1 MIIERDIGPFVIL
14 ASEPLSGALDK
25 ITANRARF
33 IICVTEHG
41 GLEGVLTDG
50 DFRRWMTERK
60 EFNPETPVSMVCN
73 RAVTTASVDSSAKEI
88 EALFSDKVGFVPLI
102 DRGGKVRAV
111 AREGVTELWIGSR
124 VIAED
129 TPSLIIAEIGI
140 NHNGSLDLAK
150 RMIDLAAAAG
160 ADAAKFQM
168 RHMSSMYR
176 NEGNANDASEDL
188 GAQYTLEMLARA
200 SLTDDEMIEAFD
212 HCRLRGI
219 IPLCSPWD
227 LESVAVLAAYGLE
240 GYKIASADMTNHDLL
255 RAITALGKPMMVST
269 GMSSE
274 QEIIESATL
283 LRSWGAPFVLL
294 HCNSTYPA
302 PFKDVNLRYLDRLRE
317 IGGGLVGYSGH
328 ERGFAVVLA
337 AVARGA
343 KIIEKH
349 FTLDRTMLGNDHR
362 VSLEPKEF
370 GDMVEAV
377 RQVEESLG
385 HGRARVV
392 TPGERMNRDVL
403 AKSLVAARDII
414 AGATIEAGMLDVK
427 SPGRGLQPNHRD
439 KLIGRTAKRAMK
451 AGDFF
456 FSSDLQ
462 EETVKPRA
470 YRFKRRWGIPVR
482 HHDWRS
488 LYQGLPM
495 DFLEFHLSYK
505 DIEINPA
512 TCFSETLDIGLAVHS
527 PDLFADD
534 HILNLASDDEE
545 YRRISIAHLQ
555 RAIDAARK
563 IKPFFSKAGRIPLI
577 ASLGGSSRNGPLP
590 ASSRALLYERVIDSL
605 SQIDSEGVEIMPQTL
620 PPFPWY
626 LGGQLFCNLFV
637 DPEDTAQFC
646 RDTGLRI
653 CFDISHSKLTANHRQ
668 RNFREFVDILGPHTG
683 HLHVVDAAGID
694 DEGLQIGKGEINFVD
709 VAERLDRLC
718 PEASFIPEIWQGHK
732 NDGEGFWIALDRL
745 EGLF

>member
-1 MIIERDIGPFVIL
+1 MIIERDIGRFVIL
-14 ASEPLSGALDK
+14 ASAPLSVALDK
-25 ITANRARF
+25 IQANKSRF
-33 IICVTEHG
+33 IVCVSEHG
-41 GLEGVLTDG
+41 EIEGVLTDG
-50 DFRRWMTERK
+50 DFRRSLIEK
-60 EFNPETPVSMVCN
+60 QEFDPDKPVGAVCN
-73 RAVTTASVDSSAKEI
+73 RNAITASADSSTTEI
-88 EALFSDKVGFVPLI
+88 AALFSEKVTFIPLL
-102 DRGGKVRAV
+102 DRSKKVRAV
-111 AREGVTELWIGSR
+111 ALSGEAELWIGDRRIS
-124 VIAED
+124 ED
-129 TPSLIIAEIGI
+129 SPSFIIAEIGI

-150 RMIDLAAAAG
+150 RLIDLAADSG
-160 ADAAKFQM
+160 VDAAKFQM

-176 NEGNANDASEDL
+176 NDGNASNASEDL
-188 GAQYTLEMLARA
+188 GAQYTLEVLARA
-200 SLTDDEMIEAFD
+200 TLTDDQMIEAFD
-212 HCRLRGI
+212 HCRRRGI

-240 GYKIASADMTNHDLL
+240 GYKVASADMTNHDLL
-255 RAITALGKPMMVST
+255 RAIAAIGKPMMIST

-274 QEIIESATL
+274 QEIQQTVSL
-283 LRSWGAPFVLL
+283 LRSWGAPFSLL

-328 ERGFAVVLA
+328 ERGYAVCVA

-362 VSLEPKEF
+362 VSLEPNEF
-370 GDMVEAV
+370 ASMVEAI

-385 HGRARVV
+385 DDAARVV
-392 TPGERMNRDVL
+392 SPGERMNRDVL
-403 AKSLVAARDII
+403 AKSLVAAIDIQV
-414 AGATIEAGMLDVK
+414 GATIEPAMIDVK

-439 KLIGRTAKRAMK
+439 VLIGRKAKRDMK
-451 AGDFF
+451 VGDFF
-456 FSSDLQ
+456 FASDLR
-462 EETVKPRA
+462 EETIKPRQ

-482 HHDWRS
+482 HHDWRA

-505 DIEINPA
+505 DIEIDPA
-512 TCFSETLDIGLAVHS
+512 TCFEKMDIDLVVHS

-534 HILNLASDDEE
+534 HILNLAADDEE
-545 YRRISIAHLQ
+545 YRRLSIANLQ
-555 RAIDAARK
+555 RAIDSARK
-563 IKPFFSKAGRIPLI
+563 IGPYFRKTERIPLI
-577 ASLGGSSRNGPLP
+577 ASLGGVSRSGPLP
-590 ASSRALLYERVIDSL
+590 ASSRASLYERVADSL
-605 SQIDSEGVEIMPQTL
+605 SQLDTDGVEILAQTL

-646 RDTGLRI
+646 RDTGGRI
-653 CFDISHSKLTANHRQ
+653 CFDVSHSKLTANHR
-668 RNFREFVDILGPHTG
+668 RRKFHEFVEVLGPHVA
-683 HLHVVDAAGID
+683 HLHLVDAAGVD
-694 DEGLQIGKGEINFVD
+694 DEGLQIGEGEINFAD

-718 PEASFIPEIWQGHK
+718 PNASFIPEIWQGHK

>member
-1 MIIERDIGPFVIL
+1 MIIERDISPFVVL
-14 ASEPLSGALDK
+14 ASAPLSVALDK
-25 ITANRARF
+25 IQANKARF
-33 IICVTEHG
+33 IVCVSEHG
-41 GLEGVLTDG
+41 SLEGVLTDG
-50 DFRRWMTERK
+50 DFRRWMIQKK
-60 EFNPETPVSMVCN
+60 EFDPETPVGMVCN
-73 RAVTTASVDSSAKEI
+73 NNVTTALVDSSTKDIA
-88 EALFSDKVGFVPLI
+88 ALLSDKVTFVPLL
-102 DRGGKVRAV
+102 DRSGKVRAV
-111 AREGVTELWIGSR
+111 ARKGAAELWIGQR
-124 VIAED
+124 VITEES
-129 TPSLIIAEIGI
+129 PSFIIAEIGI
-140 NHNGSLDLAK
+140 NHNGSPDLAK
-150 RMIDLAAAAG
+150 RLIDLAADAG

-176 NEGNANDASEDL
+176 NDGNANNASEDL
-188 GAQYTLEMLARA
+188 GAQYTLEVLARA
-200 SLTDDEMIEAFD
+200 TLTDDEMIDAFD
-212 HCRLRGI
+212 HCRARGL

-240 GYKIASADMTNHDLL
+240 GYKVASADMTNHDLL
-255 RAITALGKPMMVST
+255 RAIAAIGKPMMVST

-274 QEIIESATL
+274 QEILEAASL
-283 LRSWGAPFVLL
+283 LRGWGAPFSLL

-302 PFKDVNLRYLDRLRE
+302 PFKDVNLRYIDRLRD

-328 ERGFAVVLA
+328 ERGYAVVLA
-337 AVARGA
+337 AIARGA

-362 VSLEPKEF
+362 VSLEPGEF
-370 GDMVEAV
+370 AAMVEAI

-385 HGRARVV
+385 DGRARVV

-403 AKSLVAARDII
+403 AKSLVAAVDIPT
-414 AGATIEAGMLDVK
+414 GVTIESSMIDVK
-427 SPGRGLQPNHRD
+427 SPGRGLQPNRRD
-439 KLIGRTAKRAMK
+439 ILVGRKAKRDMK

-456 FSSDLQ
+456 FASDLR
-462 EETVKPRA
+462 EDTIKPRA
-470 YRFKRRWGIPVR
+470 YSFKRPWGIPVR

-505 DIEINPA
+505 DIEIDPA
-512 TCFSETLDIGLAVHS
+512 TCFDETLDLGLVVHS

-534 HILNLASDDEE
+534 HILNLAAEDEE
-545 YRRISIAHLQ
+545 YRRLSIANLQ

-563 IKPFFSKAGRIPLI
+563 IRPYFKAAERIPLI
-577 ASLGGSSRNGPLP
+577 ASLGGVSRNGPLP
-590 ASSRALLYERVIDSL
+590 VSSRAPLYERVADSL
-605 SQIDSEGVEIMPQTL
+605 SRLDSEGVEILAQTL

-646 RDTGLRI
+646 RDTGFRI
-653 CFDISHSKLTANHRQ
+653 CFDISHSKLTANHR
-668 RNFREFVDILGPHTG
+668 RRKFHEFVEILGPHVG
-683 HLHVVDAAGID
+683 HLHLVDAADID
-694 DEGLQIGKGEINFVD
+694 DEGLQIGEGEVNFVD

-718 PEASFIPEIWQGHK
+718 PKAAFIPEIWQGHK
-732 NDGEGFWIALDRL
+732 NDGEGFWIALERL